1 MVKIL
6 KPLKSSRSLVPV
18 PSGGD
23 LRADVMEAVQS
34 LTDNRRVVEFSFSV
48 DKRTGVGKIRA
59 IGRDGQNVVHR
70 LIGPGLTETSTFR
83 PTGETPAEKREA
95 RDANIVSYHRK
106 GLSQDESAERLNC
119 SQSLVSK
126 VLRREG
132 YR

>member
-1 MVKIL
+1 MGKVL
-6 KPLKSSRSLVPV
+6 KPLKPSRALVPTSSV
-18 PSGGD
+18 GD

-34 LTDNRRVVEFSFSV
+34 LSDNRRVTEFSFSV
-48 DKRTGVGKIRA
+48 NKRTGVGKIRA
-59 IGRDGQNVVHR
+59 VGRDGQNVVHQF
-70 LIGPGLTETSTFR
+70 IGPGLTETSTFR
-83 PTGETPAEKREA
+83 PTGETPAERRKA
-95 RDANIVSYHRK
+95 RDDNIVAYHLK